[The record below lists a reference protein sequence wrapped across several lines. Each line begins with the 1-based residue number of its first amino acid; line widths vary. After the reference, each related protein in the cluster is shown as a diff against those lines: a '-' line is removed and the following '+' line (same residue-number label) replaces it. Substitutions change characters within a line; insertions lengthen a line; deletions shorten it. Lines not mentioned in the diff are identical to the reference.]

1 QSSIM
6 SMKMVRAMGGSPTP
20 VPWGDLY
27 TALDQGVVDAAE
39 NNAPSFRTSRHY
51 EVCPYYCLDE
61 HTCLPDILVISTR
74 VWKGLSPGQQRV
86 LQEAAEESVTYQRKI
101 WAEAELK
108 DLQTV
113 QEQGAKIV
121 RPDKGPFRES
131 VRPIWEEFKGTEIG
145 RLIEQIQE
153 VQ

>member
-1 QSSIM
+1 
-6 SMKMVRAMGGSPTP
+6 V
-20 VPWGDLY
+20 
-27 TALDQGVVDAAE
+27 
-39 NNAPSFRTSRHY
+39 
-51 EVCPYYCLDE
+51 
-61 HTCLPDILVISTR
+61 
-74 VWKGLSPGQQRV
+74 VWKGLSPEQQRV

-131 VRPIWEEFKGTEIG
+131 VRPIWRNSKAP
-145 RLIEQIQE
+145 RSDLIEQSRRYNEIPAILKT
-153 VQ
+153 VLTVRWMLAWS